1 MERSGTMELERR
13 RGKLRHLQEQHQRDL
28 PRMPGQRSLGLRGL
42 HDLLGRLQ
50 PRLPHALH
58 QQVDHTE
65 EKYLSALPEGLD
77 YGQNCKI
84 VIRIPFEFIFLNI
97 SKQTHLL
104 MRKNEFPLILGL
116 NKWKFSNDV

>member
-13 RGKLRHLQEQHQRDL
+13 RLKLRHLQEQHQRDL
-28 PRMPGQRSLGLRGL
+28 PRMPGQRGFGLRDM

-58 QQVDHTE
+58 QQVDHAE
-65 EKYLSALPEGLD
+65 EKYLPALPEGVD

-84 VIRIPFEFIFLNI
+84 VIRIAFKFIFLNI
-97 SKQTHLL
+97 SNKPSLCG
-104 MRKNEFPLILGL
+104 KNELSLIMGQ
-116 NKWKFSNDV
+116 